1 MSKYSR
7 RHYQDVAREIAMEY
21 EDTKDFGWIRRGRKV
36 TRNDVYVR
44 TMKIDT
50 LRNLVSKFDVIF
62 RLDNERYNSDL
73 FIKACGIE
81 EMQR

>member
-21 EDTKDFGWIRRGRKV
+21 KDTKDFGWIRRGRKV

-73 FIKACGIE
+73 FIKACEIE

>member
-21 EDTKDFGWIRRGRKV
+21 KDTKDFGWIRRGRKV
-36 TRNDVYVR
+36 TRNDTYVR

>member
-1 MSKYSR
+1 MGKYSR

-21 EDTKDFGWIRRGRKV
+21 RDTKDFDWIRRGRKV

>member
-21 EDTKDFGWIRRGRKV
+21 RGTMNFNWINPNRKV

>member
-21 EDTKDFGWIRRGRKV
+21 RGTKDFDWINRNRKV

-62 RLDNERYNSDL
+62 RIDNERYNSDL

>member
-1 MSKYSR
+1 MSKYQR

-21 EDTKDFGWIRRGRKV
+21 RQTKDFDWVRRGRKI
-36 TRNDVYVR
+36 TPNDIYTR

-50 LRNLVSKFDVIF
+50 LRSMVFKFDTIF
-62 RLDNERYNSDL
+62 KLDNENYNSDL

>member
-21 EDTKDFGWIRRGRKV
+21 KGTKDFDWIRRGRKV

-62 RLDNERYNSDL
+62 RIDNERYNSDL

>member
-1 MSKYSR
+1 MGKYR
-7 RHYQDVAREIAMEY
+7 RQHYRDVAREIAMEY
-21 EDTKDFGWIRRGRKV
+21 RQTKGFDWINRNRKV
-36 TRNDVYVR
+36 TPKDIYVR

-50 LRNLVSKFDVIF
+50 LRSIVSKFDVIF
-62 RLDNERYNSDL
+62 RLDNENYRSDL

>member
-21 EDTKDFGWIRRGRKV
+21 RGTMDFNWINRNRKV

-50 LRNLVSKFDVIF
+50 LRNLVSKFDIIF
-62 RLDNERYNSDL
+62 SLDNERYKIIHSS
-73 FIKACGIE
+73 
-81 EMQR
+81 